1 MLAQESRSA
10 ERLTA
15 LYESHAT
22 DVFRYALHLTGR
34 REDAEDV
41 IQFVFLQTFAALEA
55 GTELVHPR
63 AWLVKAAK
71 RRSLNLIRDR
81 REARMAGHDLPVA
94 VHDQPDPEE
103 AEALTAVRSTLWA
116 LPESQH
122 QAFVLRHW
130 SGLSQDEIADVLDT
144 TPGAVESLLIRARR
158 TLLED
163 QNQVRSECSRVRN
176 RLVQAMAPTSGE
188 QSHIAS
194 CRRCRTAQARLLRA
208 SEFASALALVPHPWV
223 AHAIGNAVPGF
234 GTGSAAAATTVTGA
248 AGSGGAGAGLTAASA
263 AAKVGLI
270 AKVSLAAATAAVA
283 LGATNPVRN
292 TVSSALFGHRPAH
305 SEVARS
311 RAAPPSDR
319 SDAAFGQTPV
329 ATFGSGEGASA
340 AGGGNGADHGKSA
353 TAGANGQGSGK
364 ANGKSATAGA
374 NGQGSGKANGKSATA
389 GANGGKA
396 ATAGTNGQGSGK
408 TNGKSATA
416 GAGATGNGPANG
428 KSATAGAGGTG
439 NGPATGKSATSGTN
453 GKSTGKPA

>member
-1 MLAQESRSA
+1 
-10 ERLTA
+10 
-15 LYESHAT
+15 
-22 DVFRYALHLTGR
+22 
-34 REDAEDV
+34 
-41 IQFVFLQTFAALEA
+41 
-55 GTELVHPR
+55 
-63 AWLVKAAK
+63 
-71 RRSLNLIRDR
+71 
-81 REARMAGHDLPVA
+81 MAGHDRPVA
-94 VHDQPDPEE
+94 AHDQPDPGE
-103 AEALTAVRSTLWA
+103 AEALAAVRSTLWA

-176 RLVQAMAPTSGE
+176 RLVQALAPTSGE

-270 AKVSLAAATAAVA
+270 AKVSLAAATAVVA

-292 TVSSALFGHRPAH
+292 TVSGALFGHRPAH

-311 RAAPPSDR
+311 RAAAPSDR
-319 SDAAFGQTPV
+319 SGAASGQPPV
-329 ATFGSGEGASA
+329 ATLRVGRRCRSRRRRERHGPREVCDCRCQRPGQRQGQREVCDCRRQRPGQRQGEREVCDCRRQWPGQRE
-340 AGGGNGADHGKSA
+340 GCDCRRQWPGQRE
-353 TAGANGQGSGK
+353 ANGSPRRPVPVARATGRPTASPQRPVPVVRATGRPPASRPVPVRTGK
-364 ANGKSATAGA
+364 APASPLSA
-374 NGQGSGKANGKSATA
+374 
-389 GANGGKA
+389 
-396 ATAGTNGQGSGK
+396 
-408 TNGKSATA
+408 
-416 GAGATGNGPANG
+416 
-428 KSATAGAGGTG
+428 
-439 NGPATGKSATSGTN
+439 
-453 GKSTGKPA
+453 

>member
-1 MLAQESRSA
+1 MQAQDSRSA
-10 ERLTA
+10 ARLTA

-41 IQFVFLQTFAALEA
+41 VQFVFLQAFATLEA

-63 AWLVKAAK
+63 AWLIKAAK
-71 RRSLNLIRDR
+71 RRSLNLLRDR

-94 VHDQPDPEE
+94 AHDQPDPEE
-103 AEALTAVRSTLWA
+103 AEALAAVRSTLWA

-144 TPGAVESLLIRARR
+144 TSGAVESLLIRARR

-176 RLVQAMAPTSGE
+176 RLVESLAPTSGE
-188 QSHIAS
+188 RSHIAS

-223 AHAIGNAVPGF
+223 AHALGSAVPGF

-248 AGSGGAGAGLTAASA
+248 VSSGGAGAGLTAASA

-270 AKVSLAAATAAVA
+270 AKVSLAAATAVVA
-283 LGATNPVRN
+283 LGATTPVRN
-292 TVSSALFGHRPAH
+292 TVSGALFDHRPAH
-305 SEVARS
+305 SEGARTHATAPGDRTGLAPRQLSVAAGEPGQG
-311 RAAPPSDR
+311 AA
-319 SDAAFGQTPV
+319 
-329 ATFGSGEGASA
+329 A
-340 AGGGNGADHGKSA
+340 AGGGNGTD
-353 TAGANGQGSGK
+353 
-364 ANGKSATAGA
+364 NGKSATAGA
-374 NGQGSGKANGKSATA
+374 NGQGSGKANGKSTTA
-389 GANGGKA
+389 GA
-396 ATAGTNGQGSGK
+396 NGQGSGK
-408 TNGKSATA
+408 SNGKSATA
-416 GAGATGNGPANG
+416 GADGAGTGAGQATGKP
-428 KSATAGAGGTG
+428 ATAGANGQGG
-439 NGPATGKSATSGTN
+439 
-453 GKSTGKPA
+453 GKPA